1 MCAFFLFTPMITVG
15 NVIIEIVL
23 ERAEV
28 TGEEIAREGRLEK
41 FKVLSVAA
49 I

>member
-1 MCAFFLFTPMITVG
+1 MSSVG

-23 ERAEV
+23 EQAEMK
-28 TGEEIAREGRLEK
+28 GEEIALEGRLEK